1 MTTAS
6 EAVLRLSPAW
16 LGLLVL
22 VLLVQSL
29 ALVWAWRRTR
39 QRHQAAL
46 DSGEAYMRSMV
57 ETAPDAIVATRA
69 DGTIEWANQ
78 ASASVFGLAPNE
90 LRGRHITLVLP
101 GFAECDVPAWMAAH
115 GIAGRVLG
123 HETQGA
129 RVDGTRFP
137 IAVSASA
144 TTERRGDRYTFVVR
158 DTTDSKWAEQE
169 LHLRERALESAGD
182 GIVITSM
189 ELPGGPIIFANPA
202 FYAMTGYGPD
212 EVIGSNAK
220 FLLGDDQHQ
229 SEIEETRRAVAEKRG
244 CRVVLRNYRKD
255 GSLFWNLWT
264 LSPVFRSDGEV
275 THYVSVFADITARMA
290 QEEALR
296 LRTERLN
303 TVFDLSPDGFVA
315 VDPECV
321 VRMVNPSFA
330 AMTGIDPAEVE
341 GQPLTVLAA
350 RLSSLLDTTVRRTL
364 DAVELL
370 DASREDLLLQLRQPV
385 PRTLLTRVRQSEAGQ
400 EAVLYFRDITHELE
414 VDRMK
419 SEFLSMAAHELR
431 TPMASIY
438 GFTELLLHRTFGEER
453 RRDMLTTIHR
463 QTGLLVNLVNELLDL
478 ARIEERRGKDFQR
491 RVLALAPLVE
501 RHLAGMLVPD
511 DPRKVQVDLTGAP
524 IWVDVDEVKLC
535 QALANVLTNAY
546 KYSPREQPI
555 ALSLAHRGKESDA
568 QVGLRVTDRGIG
580 MTPEQQARLFERFFR
595 ADTSGN
601 VPGTGLGM
609 TIVKEIVE
617 LHGGVVEVRSEY
629 QRGTEVTLWLPT
641 VAAPALA
648 LPALPEASAASLT

>member
-1 MTTAS
+1 MDTAL
-6 EAVLRLSPAW
+6 EVVWGVPGWVAGW
-16 LGLLVL
+16 GLLTL
-22 VLLVQSL
+22 CQTL
-29 ALVWAWRRTR
+29 ALVWAWHWVR
-39 QRHQAAL
+39 QRRQAAFE
-46 DSGEAYMRSMV
+46 SGEAYMRSMV
-57 ETAPDAIVATRA
+57 ETAPDAIIATRT

-78 ASASVFGLAPNE
+78 ASASVFGLAPDD
-90 LRGRHITLVLP
+90 LRGRHITQLLP
-101 GFAECDVPAWMAAH
+101 AFAELDVPAWMAAH

-144 TTERRGDRYTFVVR
+144 TVERRGSRYTFVVR

-189 ELPGGPIIFANPA
+189 EIPGQPIIFANPA
-202 FYAMTGYGPD
+202 FYAMTGYEAD
-212 EVIGSNAK
+212 EVIGVNAR
-220 FLLGDDQHQ
+220 FLLGDDQRQ
-229 SEIEETRRAVAEKRG
+229 PEAEETRRAIQEQRS

-264 LSPVFRSDGEV
+264 VSPVFRADGVV
-275 THYVSVFADITARMA
+275 THYVSVHADITARMA

-303 TVFDLSPDGFVA
+303 TVFDLSPDAFVA

-330 AMTGIDPAEVE
+330 AMTGIVPAEVE
-341 GQPLTVLAA
+341 GEPLTVLVT
-350 RLSSLLDTTVRRTL
+350 RLTDLLAPSAEAPL
-364 DAVELL
+364 DAVDLL
-370 DASREDLLLQLRQPV
+370 DACRHDLLLQLRLPV
-385 PRTLLTRVRQSEAGQ
+385 PRTLLARVRHSEAGQ

-431 TPMASIY
+431 TPMASIF
-438 GFTELLLHRTFGEER
+438 GFTELLLHRQFSDER
-453 RRDMLTTIHR
+453 RRDMLSTIHR
-463 QTGLLVNLVNELLDL
+463 QSGLLVNLVNELLDL

-491 RVLALAPLVE
+491 HVLQLGPLVR
-501 RHLAGMLVPD
+501 RHLDGMLVPD
-511 DPRKVQVDLTGAP
+511 DPRKVQMTSSAVAL
-524 IWVDVDEVKLC
+524 WVDADEVKLC

-546 KYSPREQPI
+546 KYSPKEQPI
-555 ALSLAHRGKESDA
+555 TLELVQQEGAA
-568 QVGLRVTDRGIG
+568 GLEAGIRVTDRGIG
-580 MTPEQQARLFERFFR
+580 MTPDQQARLFERFFR

-601 VPGTGLGM
+601 VPGTGLGL

-617 LHGGVVEVRSEY
+617 LHGGRVEVRTQY
-629 QRGTEVTLWLPT
+629 QHGTEVTLWLPT
-641 VAAPALA
+641 VAAPVSQAALQLDTQTA
-648 LPALPEASAASLT
+648 

>member
-1 MTTAS
+1 MFAALD
-6 EAVLRLSPAW
+6 AVALSPLW
-16 LGLLVL
+16 VVCWGVL
-22 VLLVQSL
+22 TVAQGA
-29 ALVWAWRRTR
+29 ALVWVWHRARLRR
-39 QRHQAAL
+39 QAAL
-46 DSGEAYMRSMV
+46 DNGEAYMRSMV
-57 ETAPDAIVATRA
+57 ETAPDAIIATRA

-90 LRGRHITLVLP
+90 LRGRQITQLLP
-101 GFAECDVPAWMAAH
+101 GFAEVDVPSWMAVH

-137 IAVSASA
+137 IAVSAS
-144 TTERRGDRYTFVVR
+144 TTPERRGDRYTLVVR

-189 ELPGGPIIFANPA
+189 EIPGEPIIFANPA
-202 FYAMTGYGPD
+202 FYEMTGYGAD
-212 EVIGSNAK
+212 DVIGYNAR
-220 FLLGDDQHQ
+220 FLLGEDVNQL
-229 SEIEETRRAVAEKRG
+229 EVEEARRAMAEQRG

-264 LSPVFRSDGEV
+264 LSPVFRGDGVV
-275 THYVSVFADITARMA
+275 THYVSVYSDITTRMA
-290 QEEALR
+290 QEETLR

-321 VRMVNPSFA
+321 VRMINPSFA
-330 AMTGIDPAEVE
+330 AMTGIQPDEVQ
-341 GQPLTVLAA
+341 GQSLTALAV
-350 RLSSLLDTTVRRTL
+350 RLTGLLDTTVRKTL
-364 DAVELL
+364 DEVELL
-370 DASREDLLLQLRQPV
+370 DASRDDLLLQLRLPV

-438 GFTELLLHRTFGEER
+438 GFTELLLHRAFSEER
-453 RRDMLTTIHR
+453 RRDMLGTIHR

-511 DPRKVQVDLTGAP
+511 DPRKVQADLSGAT
-524 IWVDVDEVKLC
+524 IWVDVDEAKFC
-535 QALANVLTNAY
+535 QALANVITNAY

-555 ALSLAHRGKESDA
+555 ALSLVRRDDERGTWA
-568 QVGLRVTDRGIG
+568 GVCVTDRGIG

-617 LHGGVVEVRSEY
+617 LLGGEVQVSSQY
-629 QRGTEVTLWLPT
+629 QQGTVVTLWLPT
-641 VAAPALA
+641 VAPVAPSAQA
-648 LPALPEASAASLT
+648 GVVEASVV